1 MAKKFTDIDHSR
13 IDTLSDG
20 IFAIA
25 LTLLGFDLIG
35 AIKTAS
41 EDKDLNHGLA
51 NEWPIFFS
59 FVMGFFVL
67 YAIWYQ
73 YHVQSQFA
81 GKPHALMV
89 WQHGFGF
96 MAAALVPVGAALLG
110 ESINTPNM
118 AWAVFYFGLLIF
130 MEGPVQL
137 LFFIAMRK
145 RPMTVTDDS
154 PFTGIQYQKMGVVL
168 NLIVTGLGLIS
179 VVTALFYPWVALA
192 IYGIYLLT
200 KVNPVGSFNSSMP
213 LLTRLVNLNEAEKK

>member
-1 MAKKFTDIDHSR
+1 MARKFTDIDHSR

-35 AIKTAS
+35 AIKKAS
-41 EDKDLNHGLA
+41 ENGDLNEGLVH
-51 NEWPIFFS
+51 EWPIFFS

-96 MAAALVPVGAALLG
+96 MMATLVPAGAALLG

-118 AWAVFYFGLLIF
+118 SWAVFYFGLLIF
-130 MEGPVQL
+130 LEGPVQL
-137 LFFIAMRK
+137 LFFIAMRR
-145 RPMTVTDDS
+145 RPMTVTEDS
-154 PFTGIQYQKMGVVL
+154 PFTGSEYQKMGLVL
-168 NLIVTGLGLIS
+168 NVIVTTLGLIS
-179 VVTALFYPWVALA
+179 VVCALFLPWVALVL
-192 IYGIYLLT
+192 YSLYLLT
-200 KVNPVGSFNSSMP
+200 KVNPVASLNSGIP
-213 LLTRLVNLNEAEKK
+213 LLRRLVKLPA

>member
-1 MAKKFTDIDHSR
+1 MARKFTDIDHSR

-35 AIKTAS
+35 AIKKAS
-41 EDKDLNHGLA
+41 ENGDLNEGLVH
-51 NEWPIFFS
+51 EWPIFFS

-96 MAAALVPVGAALLG
+96 MMACLVPAGAALLG

-118 AWAVFYFGLLIF
+118 SWAVFYFGLLIVL
-130 MEGPVQL
+130 EGPVQL
-137 LFFIAMRK
+137 LFFIAMRR
-145 RPMTVTDDS
+145 RPMTVTEDS
-154 PFTGIQYQKMGVVL
+154 PFTGSEYQKMGLVL
-168 NLIVTGLGLIS
+168 NVIVTALGLIS
-179 VVTALFYPWVALA
+179 VVCALFLPWVALVL
-192 IYGIYLLT
+192 YSLYLLT
-200 KVNPVGSFNSSMP
+200 KVNPVASFNSSIP
-213 LLTRLVNLNEAEKK
+213 LLRRLVKLPA